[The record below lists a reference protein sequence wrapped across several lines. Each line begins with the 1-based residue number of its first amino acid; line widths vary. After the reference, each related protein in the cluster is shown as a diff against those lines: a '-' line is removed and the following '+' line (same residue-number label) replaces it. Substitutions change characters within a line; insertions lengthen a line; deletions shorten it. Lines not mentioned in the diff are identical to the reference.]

1 MCKCINVCV
10 CVCVWG
16 GGGVR
21 EGGGDIYTFLTKQV
35 YHGQFR
41 ITLKRLTHS
50 VKGLS
55 ISFEFSPDYSVD
67 NTIVLSSTCVCIY
80 FVTFTMNGAMAV
92 AYIETNK
99 GIRAFTIAILHQQ
112 FLYSY
117 RC

>member
-1 MCKCINVCV
+1 MYNGQQVPLMCKCMCV
-10 CVCVWG
+10 CVGGVCG
-16 GGGVR
+16 GGGGSMW
-21 EGGGDIYTFLTKQV
+21 GGEYTFLTKQL

-80 FVTFTMNGAMAV
+80 FVTFTTNGKWQTGSS
-92 AYIETNK
+92 I
-99 GIRAFTIAILHQQ
+99 H
-112 FLYSY
+112 
-117 RC
+117 